1 MENKEDPQ
9 KLIKKAEKLL
19 KPGLLKSIFSRT
31 EDRIEEAIEL
41 YNAAAQI
48 YNIEKNYKKSAKY
61 FLESAQ
67 LKININENPEEEYK
81 EILNCYKKLNDNDN
95 YNKILNELINNYL
108 KKGEFSSAAKYE
120 FEKGKNLSK
129 DKNKIKETLES
140 YEKALDYY
148 NMDKDSSK
156 IEISEVKI
164 AKADL
169 ICLNEI
175 KENLYEAHN
184 IYDEIGNE
192 KKEKSKI
199 LSYEFYT
206 KNIISYLYF
215 DDALSSKAYFHKY
228 CENDSYF
235 ENSEIGKLIN
245 DLITIFEN
253 EENNIINENLTFD
266 IALLNFSVNNKNKKL
281 YDFWMEEMIEKLRKK
296 LEKIRKEK
304 PNFAE
309 EEDFK

>member
-81 EILNCYKKLNDNDN
+81 ETLNCYKKLNDNDN

-108 KKGEFSSAAKYE
+108 KKGEFSSAGKYE

-184 IYDEIGNE
+184 INAEIGNE

-215 DDALSSKAYFHKY
+215 DDSLSSKAYFHKY

>member
-81 EILNCYKKLNDNDN
+81 ETLNCYKKLNDNDN

-108 KKGEFSSAAKYE
+108 KKGEFSSAGKYE

-266 IALLNFSVNNKNKKL
+266 IALLNFSVNNKNKRL

>member
-1 MENKEDPQ
+1 M
-9 KLIKKAEKLL
+9 
-19 KPGLLKSIFSRT
+19 
-31 EDRIEEAIEL
+31 
-41 YNAAAQI
+41 
-48 YNIEKNYKKSAKY
+48 
-61 FLESAQ
+61 ESAQ
-67 LKININENPEEEYK
+67 LKININKNPEEEYK
-81 EILNCYKKLNDNDN
+81 ETLNCYKKLNDNDN

-266 IALLNFSVNNKNKKL
+266 IALFNFSVNNKNKKL

>member
-81 EILNCYKKLNDNDN
+81 ETLNCYKKLNDNDN

-108 KKGEFSSAAKYE
+108 KKGEFSSAGKYE

-253 EENNIINENLTFD
+253 EENNITNENLTFD

>member
-81 EILNCYKKLNDNDN
+81 ETLNCYKKLNDNDN

-235 ENSEIGKLIN
+235 ENS
-245 DLITIFEN
+245 
-253 EENNIINENLTFD
+253 
-266 IALLNFSVNNKNKKL
+266 
-281 YDFWMEEMIEKLRKK
+281 
-296 LEKIRKEK
+296 
-304 PNFAE
+304 
-309 EEDFK
+309 

>member
-81 EILNCYKKLNDNDN
+81 ETLNCYKKLNDNDN

-108 KKGEFSSAAKYE
+108 KKGQFSSAAKNE